1 MRVVPDWREMN
12 KILRWTIG
20 AAFIVFMSG
29 LILLSC
35 ADEWYLGKSREELAR
50 EMFEVDSIMQTIM
63 LQIDSTSID
72 FENLYLNAQRIN
84 SGHE

>member
-1 MRVVPDWREMN
+1 MRVVPDWREMS

>member
-1 MRVVPDWREMN
+1 MS

-35 ADEWYLGKSREELAR
+35 VDEWYLGKSREELAK
-50 EMFEVDSIMQTIM
+50 EMFEVDSLLKTIQ
-63 LQIDSTSID
+63 LQLDSASVDFKTFYID
-72 FENLYLNAQRIN
+72 AQRIN
-84 SGHE
+84 NGHE